1 MELSGAPSG
10 VSAWTTCYVLLENS
24 FSQSLDPVLIASTDG
39 VRQPTIVGAWRIS
52 SSFSRAA
59 TIKRAKS
66 RRRVRLLARTGSPTW
81 PLHTGRPWISPS
93 YTLLPRT
100 RVHRV
105 LLPNTCL
112 HASTWSSRS
121 PTLSSHATHPTDLKV
136 GQYRYLPSRVMCQP
150 QENMR
155 RAARRASSRTACAV
169 PDEYWCT
176 PQGTSTVNTS
186 SHPSTAFLITGRS
199 FLAPGKTVIR
209 PLNPSS
215 LPTLRF
221 RQTPTTS

>member
-1 MELSGAPSG
+1 M
-10 VSAWTTCYVLLENS
+10 
-24 FSQSLDPVLIASTDG
+24 IASADG

-52 SSFSRAA
+52 SSFSRVA

-66 RRRVRLLARTGSPTW
+66 TRRVRLLARTGAPTC
-81 PLHTGRPWISPS
+81 PLHTGRPWLCPS

-105 LLPNTCL
+105 LLANTRL
-112 HASTWSSRS
+112 HVSTWSSRS
-121 PTLSSHATHPTDLKV
+121 STRSSRATHPTDLKV

-150 QENMR
+150 PENMR
-155 RAARRASSRTACAV
+155 RAAGRAWSRTACAV

-176 PQGTSTVNTS
+176 PQGTSTVSTP
-186 SHPSTAFLITGRS
+186 SHPSTAFLMTGRS

-209 PLNPSS
+209 PLNPSRTAYAAF
-215 LPTLRF
+215 PTNTNHLLA
-221 RQTPTTS
+221 PI